1 MLLNVK
7 FTSRL
12 CEISRCVICYNLHST
27 HILSL
32 PFTSSGWRDIAAQL
46 PSVRTLWEAY
56 LWDFVGGIPLRPLDG
71 FVPFD
76 TLHNYLDLM
85 LCNAMVICLISAGPL
100 GQNPVEGE
108 VQTSGCSRMRSR
120 LDGTLIT
127 ETAWQICFIQSST
140 ELSRPVILQCHYIW
154 PICPNHDYPWAKYIS
169 QITGGSKPVTVSNL
183 WAS

>member
-56 LWDFVGGIPLRPLDG
+56 LWDFVGGIPLRLCGRHTSETTGRICTVRHPTKLSRSDVVQRDG
-71 FVPFD
+71 HLSHIGWPIGSKP
-76 TLHNYLDLM
+76 
-85 LCNAMVICLISAGPL
+85 CRRWGPDFRMF
-100 GQNPVEGE
+100 QNE
-108 VQTSGCSRMRSR
+108 VQTLRNAYRGNR
-120 LDGTLIT
+120 LTDL
-127 ETAWQICFIQSST
+127 
-140 ELSRPVILQCHYIW
+140 LY
-154 PICPNHDYPWAKYIS
+154 
-169 QITGGSKPVTVSNL
+169 SKFYGIV
-183 WAS
+183 